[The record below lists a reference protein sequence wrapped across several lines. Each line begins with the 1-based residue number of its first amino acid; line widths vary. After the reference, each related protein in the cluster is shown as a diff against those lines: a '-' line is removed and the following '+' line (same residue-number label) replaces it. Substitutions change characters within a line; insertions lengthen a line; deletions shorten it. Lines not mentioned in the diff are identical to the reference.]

1 LLGWVGLL
9 GVPNFWGGWSVY
21 RFVTLVTFGRFRG
34 LVVAFRLRTL

>member
-1 LLGWVGLL
+1 MLGVPNLL
-9 GVPNFWGGWSVY
+9 GVPNGLGLVVVY